1 MTSVCPLHI
10 LLLARVRIWP
20 ASCVLAPLTCRAKTA
35 KTIIE
40 VPQFFLE
47 EFISFYPDAK
57 FILTERDMDAWTKS
71 MNNTVV
77 PVFQSMHAFPMNVIG
92 LIDSFMDAVVKFHV
106 TTEEIMFHGKGAG
119 SAEGMR
125 LCQEDTRKM

>member
-1 MTSVCPLHI
+1 MAVTDMPGA
-10 LLLARVRIWP
+10 LLP
-20 ASCVLAPLTCRAKTA
+20 PS

-57 FILTERDMDAWTKS
+57 FILTERDMDAWTRS

-77 PVFQSMHAFPMNVIG
+77 PVFQSMHAFPMNAIG
-92 LIDSFMDAVVKFHV
+92 MIDSFMDAVVKFHV
-106 TTEEIMFHGKGAG
+106 TTEEIMFHGKGSG